1 MQIRELSIPDVKILT
16 PRRFDDSR
24 GWFSETWNRKTL
36 LAAGIDLDFCQE
48 NQSFSRETGTIRGV
62 HFQTSPRAQDKLV
75 RVLRGRIWDVAV
87 DLRRDSP
94 TYRKWVAEELSAESG
109 MQILVPRG
117 FGHGF
122 CTLEPDTEVAYLVS
136 DFYEPANDA
145 GVAWD
150 DPDLA
155 ITWPTS
161 QPEMSDKDRAAPRL
175 AEIRPPF

>member
-1 MQIRELSIPDVKILT
+1 MQLRQLSIPEVKILT

-24 GWFSETWNRKTL
+24 GWFSETWNRSTL
-36 LAAGIDLDFCQE
+36 LSVGIDLDFCQE
-48 NQSFSRETGTIRGV
+48 NQSLSREKGTIRGV
-62 HFQTSPRAQDKLV
+62 HFQTPPRAQDKLV
-75 RVLRGRIWDVAV
+75 RVVKGRIWDVAV

-109 MQILVPRG
+109 TQILVPRG

-136 DFYEPANDA
+136 DFYAPAHDA
-145 GVAWD
+145 AVAWN

-155 ITWPTS
+155 IAWPTT
-161 QPEMSDKDRAAPRL
+161 QPEMSDKDRGAPRL
-175 AEIRPPF
+175 AEISPPF